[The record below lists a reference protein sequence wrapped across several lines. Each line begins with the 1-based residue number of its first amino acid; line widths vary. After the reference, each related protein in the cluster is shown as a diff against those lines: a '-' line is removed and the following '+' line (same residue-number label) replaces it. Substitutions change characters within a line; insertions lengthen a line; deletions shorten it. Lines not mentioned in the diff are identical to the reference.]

1 MDLTRLE
8 YFNKYEDLRII
19 QIDSVAFRNTLRDIL
34 YQCRSRDGGVIS
46 NS

>member
-1 MDLTRLE
+1 MDLTRLK

-19 QIDSVAFRNTLRDIL
+19 QIDSMAFRNILRDIL
-34 YQCRSRDGGVIS
+34 YQCRSRDGSVIP